1 MSINNEHCGLFG
13 KLPQQADF
21 VSHHLHEDFTEYWHS
36 WLQSSMSI
44 SREQLGE
51 DWLNYYLTSP
61 IWHFAMSPGI
71 CYTHAVTGVIIPSM
85 DEVGRYFP
93 LTLAHAGNHL
103 VWDAYLNGQD
113 WYDAVEKTLI
123 SALDENTAYTK
134 LVDSLESLETP
145 DFQGLPEYQ
154 TQTSLTGF
162 DKSYMI
168 PASDD
173 LDRADMLTGLL
184 DKTYTRLLGN
194 YSLWWT
200 KGSEYVEPCL
210 LVSSNLPAA
219 GQFAAMF
226 DGDWQQWGW
235 SLEQVITSDTNE
247 SPDME
252 MANNNE

>member
-1 MSINNEHCGLFG
+1 MSNNSEHCGLFG

-21 VSHHLHEDFTEYWHS
+21 VSHHLHEDFTEYWHV
-36 WLQSSMSI
+36 WLQSSMSV

-61 IWHFAMSPGI
+61 VWHFALSPGI
-71 CYTHAVTGVIIPSM
+71 CFTNAVSGVMIPSM

-103 VWDAYLNGQD
+103 VWDAYLNGKEWHD
-113 WYDAVEKTLI
+113 DAEKTLI
-123 SALDENTAYTK
+123 SALDEDTAYTK
-134 LVDSLESLETP
+134 LVDSLELLEMP

-154 TQTSLTGF
+154 TQASTTGL
-162 DKSYMI
+162 DKAFMVPLSGDAEI
-168 PASDD
+168 PN
-173 LDRADMLTGLL
+173 MLAGLL

-210 LVSSNLPAA
+210 LICSNLPAA
-219 GQFAAMF
+219 GQFAALF

-235 SLEQVITSDTNE
+235 SMEQVIKAGEVE
-247 SPDME
+247 SPE
-252 MANNNE
+252 IAMANNNE